1 MSFAMRDILLGIG
14 CVIVC
19 FLPGIFGSQFQPG
32 PWYESL
38 QKPLLTPPGWA
49 FPVAWT
55 ILYLLMGVA
64 LLVVVRRENIL
75 VEAPEALVVFAV
87 QLLLNGLWSWLFFG
101 LQRPAL
107 AFFEI
112 SVLWCLIAA
121 SVVLFWRISVLAGA
135 LLLPYLFWVG
145 FASWLNFGLWRLNHG

>member
-1 MSFAMRDILLGIG
+1 MSSAIRDVLLGVG
-14 CVIVC
+14 CVVVC
-19 FLPGIFGSQFQPG
+19 FLPGIIGSRFQPG

-38 QKPLLTPPGWA
+38 QKPLLTPPGWV

-64 LLVVVRRENIL
+64 LFVVVRRANI
-75 VEAPEALVVFAV
+75 VAEAPAALAIFAL
-87 QLLLNGLWSWLFFG
+87 QLVLNGLWSWLFFG
-101 LQRPAL
+101 LQRPGL

-112 SVLWCLIAA
+112 SVLWCLILA

-135 LLLPYLFWVG
+135 LLIPYLVWVG